1 LKENALYKASEEYDI
16 PDEADSGV
24 LKDEEIVLCYGENK
38 KKEHRARRIAY
49 WDSANERLFEF
60 VTNNFELSAEKI
72 AIIYKKRWQ
81 IELLFKQLK
90 QHFPLKYFLE
100 DPEES

>member
-1 LKENALYKASEEYDI
+1 MKENALYKASEEFDI

-24 LKDEEIVLCYGENK
+24 LKDEEIVLCYDENK

-60 VTNNFELSAEKI
+60 VTNNYELSAEKI

-90 QHFPLKYFLE
+90 QHFP
-100 DPEES
+100 

>member
-38 KKEHRARRIAY
+38 KKEHRGH
-49 WDSANERLFEF
+49 D
-60 VTNNFELSAEKI
+60 V
-72 AIIYKKRWQ
+72 
-81 IELLFKQLK
+81 
-90 QHFPLKYFLE
+90 
-100 DPEES
+100 

>member
-24 LKDEEIVLCYGENK
+24 LKDEVIVLCYGENK

-49 WDSANERLFEF
+49 WDSANE
-60 VTNNFELSAEKI
+60 
-72 AIIYKKRWQ
+72 
-81 IELLFKQLK
+81 
-90 QHFPLKYFLE
+90 
-100 DPEES
+100 